1 LGRQVRQIRR
11 GLEHTQAMKI
21 LLANPANAGI
31 LYYTRSKKARQE
43 VWQLAKRH
51 KLGMGSV
58 FTFIKDYFW
67 GK

>member
-1 LGRQVRQIRR
+1 
-11 GLEHTQAMKI
+11 MKI

-43 VWQLAKRH
+43 VWQLVKRH
-51 KLGMGSV
+51 KLGMGTV